1 MRWSTAERT
10 PATGGPGAGRA
21 GTAAAPLDDAP
32 PDDAAQVAAPLG
44 DLPAHPGTAP
54 LSEHPA
60 VLATVTALSALGAR
74 HGVQEVPAGLRTPAD
89 LADHLGVAP
98 AAVATTALLT
108 TGPGPGRGRGDLVL
122 VVASAVHH
130 LFPPTLAAVLGLSAV
145 DLLGDAEVLRCT
157 GSVLGSASPV
167 GLTGALTTY
176 VDVTLAPHPTI
187 WVPAGHP
194 HAVFRTRYDELLR
207 LTGGHPVEIG

>member
-1 MRWSTAERT
+1 MRWSTTDRA
-10 PATGGPGAGRA
+10 PAPGGLDVEPVGLPGA
-21 GTAAAPLDDAP
+21 TTTPVAPAP
-32 PDDAAQVAAPLG
+32 DVPGAP
-44 DLPAHPGTAP
+44 ARSGTAP

-60 VLATVTALSALGAR
+60 VLATAAALAALGAR
-74 HGVQEVPAGLRTPAD
+74 HGVQEVPPGLRTPD
-89 LADHLGVAP
+89 ELAEHLGVVP

-108 TGPGPGRGRGDLVL
+108 TGPAPGRGDLVL
-122 VVASAVHH
+122 VVASAVHE

-145 DLLGDAEVLRCT
+145 DLVGDVDVLRWS

-167 GLTGALTTY
+167 GLTDTLTTY
-176 VDVTLAPHPTI
+176 VDVALAPHAAI